1 MRGELTTLN
10 ELDEI
15 PVRGDVISDNQ
26 LDVVCWPQTP
36 NEKNLRHLKKCIVFI
51 VLSFIVLL
59 KNPIFKAIFKVKNKE
74 YKTSFINDI

>member
-15 PVRGDVISDNQ
+15 PVRGDVISDNLQ
-26 LDVVCWPQTP
+26 DVVCWPQTP
-36 NEKNLRHLKKCIVFI
+36 KEKPLKKVYSFYCL
-51 VLSFIVLL
+51 VLYRSFKKSHLE
-59 KNPIFKAIFKVKNKE
+59 AIFKVKNKE

>member
-15 PVRGDVISDNQ
+15 PVRGDVISDNL

-59 KNPIFKAIFKVKNKE
+59 KKSHLEAIFKVKNKE